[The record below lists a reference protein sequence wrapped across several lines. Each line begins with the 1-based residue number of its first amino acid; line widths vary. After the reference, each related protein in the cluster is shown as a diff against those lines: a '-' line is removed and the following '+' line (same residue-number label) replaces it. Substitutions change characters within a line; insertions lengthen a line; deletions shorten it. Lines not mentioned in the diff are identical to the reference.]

1 MNTELEIN
9 NTTATSTA
17 TATWGDMETENTSVS
32 NTSKTS
38 EDDAGFKKVVNKKD
52 KYNKNKDKINEK
64 NEKKMEKKK
73 EKMEK
78 KIEKFQKKNEKVLEV
93 PFAFARTNST
103 VSAETTNSNPS
114 TEYKFTRPCNSLVK
128 GVKCDKGLD
137 CTYAHSTGQL
147 KLTKCHFGSNC
158 KNVIC
163 RSDFIENAN
172 TGKVCSFMHEPI
184 ETVNMYCKRVYGF
197 DDTKPNEVVKKSEV
211 VATSTAAP
219 NTFNRFNRFDTFKS
233 FNASAKPFKEIM
245 ADESKERENKNIK
258 TYVTIPSSIPSSITS
273 SEDKIVVDVPKDM
286 AMQMLEMLVKSGK
299 TNIEIRTH

>member
-9 NTTATSTA
+9 NTTATA
-17 TATWGDMETENTSVS
+17 TDTWGDMQTENTSVS

-38 EDDAGFKKVVNKKD
+38 EDDGGFKKVVNKKD

-103 VSAETTNSNPS
+103 VSAETMNSNPS

-128 GVKCDKGLD
+128 GIKCEKGLD

-163 RSDFIENAN
+163 GSDCIENAN
-172 TGKVCSFMHEPI
+172 TGKVCSFLHEPI
-184 ETVNMYCKRVYGF
+184 ETVNMYCKRVYSF

-258 TYVTIPSSIPSSITS
+258 TCVTIPSSIPSSITS